1 MPYEGSRDGRRK
13 EPRVLMRVDPLDETL
28 LDASDLF
35 FEGRWG
41 VCLNLLKLLLCSIP
55 VIQSNP
61 FLTKI
66 ASHKFTHKELLQFEK
81 LCPKFNE
88 DGIAHWMKT
97 IRYCFSA
104 PFIFYPWPLTFIS
117 SIFSSLLILYLFLY
131 SWFHNYLENCNK
143 NILREKHSLDGCNT
157 PVIVKSYA
165 GNFKILFDSFY

>member
-1 MPYEGSRDGRRK
+1 
-13 EPRVLMRVDPLDETL
+13 MRADPLDETL
-28 LDASDLF
+28 LAASDLF
-35 FEGRWG
+35 FENQWG
-41 VCLNLLKLLLCSIP
+41 ACLNLFKLLLCSIP

-66 ASHKFTHKELLQFEK
+66 ASHKFTYKELLLQFKK
-81 LCPKFNE
+81 LYPKFNE

-97 IRYCFSA
+97 IFRNCFSA

-117 SIFSSLLILYLFLY
+117 YIFSSLLILYLY